1 MHKFNGLWIIFHKNS
16 SLWNKYL
23 TLIDFKYWTN
33 VLILSAMDYIV
44 GFICGFALKE
54 ILAMLKRV
62 SDWDYNNRLGY
73 TLDLEP
79 FSEDDLP

>member
-1 MHKFNGLWIIFHKNS
+1 
-16 SLWNKYL
+16 
-23 TLIDFKYWTN
+23 
-33 VLILSAMDYIV
+33 MDYIV

-54 ILAMLKRV
+54 VFAMLKRL
-62 SDWDYNNRLGY
+62 SEWDYDNRLGY